1 MAAYFN
7 LNNNHISKELL
18 VNKFNM
24 MLDNQSRLVLNN
36 QNPLRHTMNHRDLL
50 VLFRSSYRKCSVK
63 KGVLKNFE
71 NFTEKHLCWSLL
83 QACNFI
89 KKRLQHWCFPVKFA
103 KFSRTSILTKIC
115 ERLLLFVSLQAWRY
129 NISMLQDTIANYYS
143 K

>member
-24 MLDNQSRLVLNN
+24 MLDNQSRLVLSN
-36 QNPLRHTMNHRDLL
+36 QNPLRHKMNHRDLL
-50 VLFRSSYRKCSVK
+50 GLFRSSYLKCSVK

-103 KFSRTSILTKIC
+103 KFSRTSILKKIC